1 MLESKALVMING
13 LNGGDAEMVF
23 AYFWVSERVS
33 QLGRLVAMETKEQ
46 DVSHRGMVTSGCERH
61 CFAISDTITQPRDKG
76 QGTMVI

>member
-1 MLESKALVMING
+1 MING

-23 AYFWVSERVS
+23 AYFWVSERVR

-61 CFAISDTITQPRDKG
+61 CFAI
-76 QGTMVI
+76 